1 MKIETWAIE
10 RVTPYARNPRKN
22 EEAVAVVAAS
32 LQEFGWQQP
41 LVVDAD
47 GVLLV
52 GHTRLKAA
60 QRLGWAEVPVQVAR
74 DLTPQ
79 QAKAYRIMDNRSG
92 ERAEWDM
99 DLLALEL
106 EDLRLDDFD
115 LDLTGFEAGALE
127 ELLDAAAGEGEDEP
141 PADRKPPGSLSDR
154 FGIPPFSVLNAR
166 EGWWQDRKRAWLA
179 LGIRSEVG
187 RGENLLQMSDTMLEP
202 DPAKRAAMKGKAR
215 TFGQDLMRGEH
226 VVGGQ
231 NGGPASGDGK
241 GRPIADSGT

>member
-179 LGIRSEVG
+179 IGIQSELG
-187 RGENLLQMSDTMLEP
+187 RGGGNECAPGGGGGIWGHAGPSDFYKKASPGGSLM
-202 DPAKRAAMKGKAR
+202 PATDYSKRQR
-215 TFGQDLMRGEH
+215 
-226 VVGGQ
+226 
-231 NGGPASGDGK
+231 GDGK